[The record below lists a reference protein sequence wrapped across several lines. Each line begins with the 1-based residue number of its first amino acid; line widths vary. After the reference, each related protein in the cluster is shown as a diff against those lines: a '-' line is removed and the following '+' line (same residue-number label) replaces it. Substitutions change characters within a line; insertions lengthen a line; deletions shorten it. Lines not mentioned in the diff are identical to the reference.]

1 VGLSLTGPFFLLLVV
16 LATVAAF
23 VATVVLWPRLAAA
36 GPQPIIGRALLLLA
50 VNALV
55 VFTASVALNDEF
67 TFFADWTDLHG
78 AVFGTHGGSTA
89 LAGGAAA
96 KAAKA
101 RVAPVGR
108 PAPPSDLPR
117 LPSAATN
124 GDRVLRYIVQGSD
137 SGLKG
142 EVLVALPDGYTSK
155 ANEKRRYPVLETFNG
170 YPGDPSQWLDSLGLN
185 GVVDRAVANHL
196 MSPAIIV
203 SPVIEF
209 PPGVDTECVN
219 GPGSDP
225 KVETWVTRDIPDW
238 VLRTFRAEP
247 ERSAWAT
254 IGLSAGAWCAAMAT
268 MLHPQQ
274 YAAAIVL
281 GGYFRPE
288 FSRNY
293 RPFSA
298 DSAEG
303 SYYDLIALAEHQA
316 PPVALWIETSHSDP
330 VSYPSSAKLLAAARA
345 PLSVEALILSHAG
358 HRFGIWRPLLPRVLT
373 WLGANFPGFAPG
385 AA

>member
-1 VGLSLTGPFFLLLVV
+1 LSLTGSAFLLLVV
-16 LATVAAF
+16 LVTVAAF
-23 VATVVLWPRLAAA
+23 VATVVLWPQLAASR
-36 GPQPIIGRALLLLA
+36 PQPIIGRALLLLA

-55 VFTASVALNDEF
+55 VLTAAVALNDEF

-78 AVFGTHGGSTA
+78 AVFGSHGGSTA
-89 LAGGAAA
+89 LAGDAAA

-101 RVAPVGR
+101 AMAPVRR
-108 PAPPSDLPR
+108 PAPPSELPR
-117 LPSAATN
+117 LPSAAAN
-124 GDRVLRYIVQGSD
+124 GDRVLRYTVRGPE

-142 EVLVALPDGYTSK
+142 EVLVALPSGYTSR
-155 ANEKRRYPVLETFNG
+155 ANARRRYAVLETFNG
-170 YPGDPSQWLDSLGLN
+170 YPGDPSQWVDSMGLS
-185 GVVDRAVANHL
+185 GVVDRAVASHL

-209 PPGVDTECVN
+209 PAGVDTECVD
-219 GPGSDP
+219 GIGSDP
-225 KVETWVTRDIPDW
+225 RVETWVTRDVPDW
-238 VLRTFRAEP
+238 VLRTFRVQP
-247 ERSAWAT
+247 DRGAWAT

-274 YAAAIVL
+274 YAAAVVL

-293 RPFSA
+293 RPFST

-303 SYYDLIALAEHQA
+303 RYYDLIALAEHHA

-330 VSYPSSAKLLAAARA
+330 VSYPSSAKLLAVAQA
-345 PLSVEALILSHAG
+345 PLSVQALILSHAG
-358 HRFGIWRPLLPRVLT
+358 HRFGIWRPLLPRIVA
-373 WLGANFPGFAPG
+373 WLGANLPGFAPR

>member
-1 VGLSLTGPFFLLLVV
+1 MSLTGPIFLLLVV

-23 VATVVLWPRLAAA
+23 VATVMLWPRLAESK
-36 GPQPIIGRALLLLA
+36 PQPIIGRTLLMLS

-55 VFTASVALNDEF
+55 VLTAAVWLNDEF
-67 TFFADWTDLHG
+67 TFFADWTDLRG
-78 AVFGTHGGSTA
+78 AIFGSHGGSTA

-96 KAAKA
+96 QAAKA
-101 RVAPVGR
+101 SVAPAGR

-117 LPSAATN
+117 LPTAATN
-124 GDRVLRYIVQGSD
+124 GDRVLRYIVRGSD

-142 EVLVALPDGYTSK
+142 EVLVALPNGYTSR
-155 ANEKRRYPVLETFNG
+155 ANAKRRYPVLETFNG
-170 YPGDPSQWLDSLGLN
+170 YPGDPSQWIDSLGLN
-185 GVVDRAVANHL
+185 GVVDKAVASHL
-196 MSPAIIV
+196 MSPTIIV

-219 GPGSDP
+219 GPGTYP

-238 VLRTFRAEP
+238 VLRTFRAQP
-247 ERSAWAT
+247 ERGAWAT
-254 IGLSAGAWCAAMAT
+254 IGLSAGGWCAAMAT
-268 MLHPQQ
+268 MLHPEQ

-281 GGYFRPE
+281 GGYFHPE
-288 FSRNY
+288 FSHNY
-293 RPFSA
+293 RPFTSS
-298 DSAEG
+298 SAEG
-303 SYYDLIALAEHQA
+303 GYYDLIALAEHQA

-345 PLSVEALILSHAG
+345 PLSIQALILSHAG

-373 WLGANFPGFAPG
+373 WLGASLPGFAPG